1 MTVDGN
7 GERIWQLIYLFKKII
22 IPAFDMNLMQNSYHD
37 NRDIELHYRD
47 IRIFIIAQP
56 YCSLSL

>member
-1 MTVDGN
+1 
-7 GERIWQLIYLFKKII
+7 
-22 IPAFDMNLMQNSYHD
+22 MNLMQNSYRD

-56 YCSLSL
+56 YKQLILPILDYCSSIWDPYQHKLIYKLEMI

>member
-1 MTVDGN
+1 MYLGMTVDGN

-22 IPAFDMNLMQNSYHD
+22 IPAFDMNLMQNSYRD
-37 NRDIELHYRD
+37 NHDIELHYRD

-56 YCSLSL
+56 

>member
-1 MTVDGN
+1 MVMVREYGSLYIN
-7 GERIWQLIYLFKKII
+7 LKKI
-22 IPAFDMNLMQNSYHD
+22 IPAFDMNLMQNSYRD

-56 YCSLSL
+56 YMKDQY

>member
-1 MTVDGN
+1 MAAY
-7 GERIWQLIYLFKKII
+7 ILIL
-22 IPAFDMNLMQNSYHD
+22 IPALVQNSYRD

-56 YCSLSL
+56 YKC